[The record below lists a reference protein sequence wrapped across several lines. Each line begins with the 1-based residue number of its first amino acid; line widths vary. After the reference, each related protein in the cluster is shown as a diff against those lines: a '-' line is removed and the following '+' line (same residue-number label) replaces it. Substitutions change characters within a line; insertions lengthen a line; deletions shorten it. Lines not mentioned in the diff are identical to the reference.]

1 MNLCREIYV
10 IFAQNSQTK
19 FKIEMKKLTY
29 ILLALGAVMMLS
41 SCQGYNRMVEK
52 QEAVTSQWGNVQNA
66 YQRRADLIPNLVNTV
81 KGYAEHEQETFT
93 QVTEARAK
101 ATQTT
106 INPENLTA
114 EELQQFQQAQNELSQ
129 ALGRLLLIQENY
141 PELKANQNFLALQD
155 ELAGTENRI
164 SVERNK
170 FNQLAQD
177 YNAYIR
183 KFPQVIYAK
192 WFKFE
197 PRAYFEALPEA
208 QTAPEVQ
215 F

>member
-1 MNLCREIYV
+1 MR
-10 IFAQNSQTK
+10 
-19 FKIEMKKLTY
+19 KLVY
-29 ILLALGAVMMLS
+29 ILLIVAGTLS
-41 SCQGYNRMVEK
+41 LASCSGYNRMVEK

-81 KGYAEHEQETFT
+81 KGYATHEQETFT
-93 QVTEARAK
+93 QVTEARSR
-101 ATQTT
+101 ATQTN
-106 INPENLTA
+106 INPENLTT
-114 EELQQFQQAQNELSQ
+114 ESLQEYQQTQNQLSQ

-164 SVERNK
+164 SVERNR

-177 YNAYIR
+177 YNSYIR

-192 WFKFE
+192 WFDFE
-197 PRAYFEALPEA
+197 SKAYFEALPEA
-208 QTAPEVQ
+208 QTAPQVQ

>member
-1 MNLCREIYV
+1 
-10 IFAQNSQTK
+10 
-19 FKIEMKKLTY
+19 MKKLSY
-29 ILLALGAVMMLS
+29 ILLLMAGVTMLTG
-41 SCQGYNRMVEK
+41 CQGYNRMVEK
-52 QEAVTSQWGNVQNA
+52 QEAVTAQWGNVQNA
-66 YQRRADLIPNLVNTV
+66 YQRRADVIPNLVNTV
-81 KGYAEHEQETFT
+81 KGYATHEQETFI
-93 QVTEARAK
+93 QVTEARSK
-101 ATQTT
+101 ATQTN
-106 INPENLTA
+106 INPENLTT
-114 EELQQFQQAQNELSQ
+114 ESLQEYQQAQNQLSQ

-141 PELKANQNFLALQD
+141 PELKANENFLALQD

-170 FNQLAQD
+170 FNQTAQD

-197 PRAYFEALPEA
+197 SKAYFEATPES
-208 QTAPEVQ
+208 QTAPEVV